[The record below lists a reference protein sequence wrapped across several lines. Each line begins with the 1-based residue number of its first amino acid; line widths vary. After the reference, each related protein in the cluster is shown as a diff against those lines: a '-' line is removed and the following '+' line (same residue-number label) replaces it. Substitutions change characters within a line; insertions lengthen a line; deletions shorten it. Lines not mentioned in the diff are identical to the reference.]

1 MRLAFFDIDGTL
13 LQCRSELLFWRYLFA
28 RRHQGPKQL
37 LLFAWFALRYWPVYG
52 RDTLRKDKA
61 YLAGIG
67 SEELAELARDFVA
80 TRLLSHLYPPVRER
94 LQRHLQEGDTVV
106 LLSGTLQPIAR
117 ALADQLQ
124 VSYVCAT
131 VCGER
136 DGRYTAA
143 PPQLHPYGATKRELA
158 DKLAKRFGLTPADTV
173 AYGNARN
180 DIDVLESAGLAIAVR
195 PDRELGFAASRRGW
209 EIIA

>member
-1 MRLAFFDIDGTL
+1 MRLALFDIDGTL
-13 LQCRSELLFWRYLFA
+13 LQSRSELRFWRYLCV
-28 RRHQGPKQL
+28 RRRQGPKQL

-52 RDTLRKDKA
+52 GDTLKKDKA
-61 YLAGIG
+61 YLAGIR

-80 TRLLSHLYPPVRER
+80 SELLSHLYPPVRKR
-94 LQRHLQEGDTVV
+94 LEQHLQEGDTVV

-117 ALADQLQ
+117 ALGDHLN

-131 VCGER
+131 VCSER
-136 DGRYTAA
+136 NGRYLAA

-158 DKLAKRFGLTPADTV
+158 DKLAKRFGFAPADVV
-173 AYGNARN
+173 AYGNARH
-180 DIDVLESAGLAIAVR
+180 DIDVLGCAGRAIAVR
-195 PDRELGFAASRRGW
+195 PDRELGFAAARRGW